1 MPKYTKDQL
10 DNTSQSRL
18 DYYETQLETEKLR
31 YQRVNERFGK
41 NGKISSD
48 LLSGKKPYNDEDVEK
63 YNSITLP
70 DVPGMDDDMIS
81 LIGVGVSFDKKYV
94 RKTSSS
100 PGNLSPEDFHCV
112 FVTSNIIPADPR
124 TIDYSG
130 AMPKIR
136 EETKN
141 VLEEYNKGNKEPVK
155 KALRNIADY
164 IKNDSG
170 TLEFNSNQADGIYN
184 KGFYKTIG
192 KFMNDPDLGVEKM
205 FSEKDLLRVKAN
217 AKKLDAYEKS
227 NNAAKELLLNP
238 ADANTPE
245 REQQVLDYMLN
256 MATAS
261 VTSKSVV
268 NEEDSYNDL
277 VDSISDFIDND
288 PRLVTDEEGMSKT
301 STDIIVDLNQT
312 IAQKVDDKK
321 AASAKYKFA
330 YDNVIGNKSSSLLR
344 DIYQKDNVAPEEAIL
359 SEENGEEKLKEQL
372 KTKIKESD
380 LYQSLM
386 NAKTPKEMS
395 MALNKADM
403 KFRAKGLDAIPH
415 DKFESDLAKKA
426 SLGKTEEY
434 KKTIDK
440 FRKDFRLLN
449 SGSAVRKDLESVT
462 AGINAQP
469 ARFNVFQKGHKDS
482 KSIENLR
489 EKTAE
494 FEKILYTVTKEPAMD
509 DPKARKAL
517 FEAYKA
523 SIEYQNE
530 KMTAAGVDPTNTKW
544 EPTSSMGKER
554 FRGARKIE
562 ELAKEF
568 IMDEIMEYEN
578 DLAKEEN
585 FKHENETVK
594 KISEAKYDNNTIQ
607 GQAYEQAIS
616 ELKENS
622 EAHPFGDMSSEIAK
636 VMAVKMVSDVYKT
649 MKIKVNDK
657 TKDKFYDDINK
668 TAEQLQTRDDFKY
681 LMSKKPLE
689 AEKAA
694 LEDGGKRLLPMLA
707 MAKRTMPE
715 KIEKV
720 QRAPTAP
727 TATKDIKL

>member
-1 MPKYTKDQL
+1 
-10 DNTSQSRL
+10 
-18 DYYETQLETEKLR
+18 
-31 YQRVNERFGK
+31 
-41 NGKISSD
+41 
-48 LLSGKKPYNDEDVEK
+48 
-63 YNSITLP
+63 
-70 DVPGMDDDMIS
+70 MIS

-94 RKTSSS
+94 RKTGSS
-100 PGNLSPEDFHCV
+100 PGNMSPEDFHRV
-112 FVTSNIIPADPR
+112 FVTNNIIHPDPR
-124 TIDYSG
+124 TIDYSD
-130 AMPKIR
+130 AMPKMR
-136 EETKN
+136 QETKN
-141 VLEEYNKGNKEPVK
+141 VLEEYNKGNKELVK

-170 TLEFNSNQADGIYN
+170 TLEFNSNQAGGIYN

-277 VDSISDFIDND
+277 VNSISDFIDND
-288 PRLVTDEEGMSKT
+288 PRLITDEEGMSKT

-386 NAKTPKEMS
+386 KAKTPKEMS

-415 DKFESDLAKKA
+415 DKFESDLAKKV

-434 KKTIDK
+434 KKTIDR

-562 ELAKEF
+562 EQVYEENLPVEFLGRKSHADTLSLINRSDVLICASREETMSAVVIEAMMYEKCAIVSNNTGVAEFIVDNENAYLFNSEDEKELAK
-568 IMDEIMEYEN
+568 
-578 DLAKEEN
+578 
-585 FKHENETVK
+585 
-594 KISEAKYDNNTIQ
+594 
-607 GQAYEQAIS
+607 
-616 ELKENS
+616 
-622 EAHPFGDMSSEIAK
+622 
-636 VMAVKMVSDVYKT
+636 
-649 MKIKVNDK
+649 KIKLTLCSGTEVRRIGQEARKTYEHFFDMKKYYQRLDK
-657 TKDKFYDDINK
+657 V
-668 TAEQLQTRDDFKY
+668 FKW
-681 LMSKKPLE
+681 LN
-689 AEKAA
+689 
-694 LEDGGKRLLPMLA
+694 
-707 MAKRTMPE
+707 
-715 KIEKV
+715 
-720 QRAPTAP
+720 
-727 TATKDIKL
+727 